1 MNPVDLPMGKR
12 LKAER
17 LKPERRKGW
26 IVDRLCLA
34 DRRRAEG
41 HREWRGE
48 WFQLLSFSVFQL
60 FL

>member
-1 MNPVDLPMGKR
+1 MGKR